1 MEGLSVL
8 KILHVCYF
16 ELPHYGG
23 LSRYVYTLKKELED
37 HGHQVDI
44 LSHHPGMTKIYKYN
58 YVPNEFG
65 WNLTGAE
72 IDKSVGLRPEQP
84 TIKDVI
90 DHQVYRYYENELPHV
105 DPRIRWRE
113 IERYTFEIAA
123 ALLNL
128 NEYDLI
134 HTHDILSTRA
144 LWRVKPKHI
153 PLVAT
158 IHGILATEY
167 LNSGEITSKDSLN
180 WKYAVAEEYYGHLS
194 TDTTIVP
201 TNWQKIQLSTLYGV
215 PAEKI
220 KVIPYGMNLDP
231 FLTQLKHEPYPHLK
245 EEQKNPGKLVIAC
258 PARLVPEKDHKTL
271 IEALRIL
278 KEKRQDFVC
287 WFIGDGNL
295 RYELELQAK
304 QSGVRENIVF
314 FGARWDVPALLRLSN
329 IVVLPSIQDMHPYT
343 LMEAQVAGKPCVASD
358 AGGIP
363 EVVKHKRTGLIFE
376 KGNSVQLAQSILAL
390 MNDTRLR
397 LELAAHASFRG
408 RERYS
413 SQRLFEQTMNIYTQ
427 TIETKQSSTQDS
439 RNVPDLSGKYG
450 LVKTRVGQENAV
462 SNIFGFNFDYSKFD
476 SERWSRILE
485 CVPTD
490 YSIPDTAF
498 IEVLAEQKEPYM
510 TSDSGREIGS

>member
-1 MEGLSVL
+1 M
-8 KILHVCYF
+8 KILFVCYF

-23 LSRYVYTLKKELED
+23 LSRYVYTLKKELEE

-44 LSHHPGMTKIYKYN
+44 LAHHPGMNKIYKFN

-65 WNLTGAE
+65 WTLTGAE
-72 IDKSVGLRPEQP
+72 IDKTVGHRLEQP

-90 DHQVYRYYENELPHV
+90 DHQVFRYYENALPHV

-113 IERYTFEIAA
+113 IERYTFEVAA

-128 NEYDLI
+128 NDYDLI

-144 LWRVKPKHI
+144 LWRVKPKNT

-180 WKYAVAEEYYGHLS
+180 WKYAVAEEYYGHIS
-194 TDTTIVP
+194 TDATIVP
-201 TNWQKIQLSTLYGV
+201 TKWQKVQLSTLYGV
-215 PAEKI
+215 PADKI
-220 KVIPYGMNLDP
+220 NVIPYGMDLEP
-231 FLTQLKHEPYPHLK
+231 FLTQLKHDPYPHLT
-245 EEQKNPGKLVIAC
+245 EEQKNPGKFVIAC

-271 IEALRIL
+271 IDALAIL
-278 KEKRQDFVC
+278 KEKRKDFVC

-295 RYELELQAK
+295 RYELEVQAK
-304 QSGVRENIVF
+304 QLGVRENIVF

-329 IVVLPSIQDMHPYT
+329 AVVLASIQDMHPYT
-343 LMEAQVAGKPCVASD
+343 LMEAQVAGKPCVASN

-376 KGNSVQLAQSILAL
+376 TGNSAQLAESILEL
-390 MNDTRLR
+390 MNNTQLR
-397 LELAAHASFRG
+397 LKLALSAAVRG

-413 SQRLFEQTMNIYTQ
+413 SKTLFEQTMNVYRQ
-427 TIETKQSSTQDS
+427 AIETRNASPQDS
-439 RNVPDLSGKYG
+439 GNVPNLIGKYG
-450 LVKTRVGQENAV
+450 LIKTRVGQEDVV
-462 SNIFGFNFDYSKFD
+462 SNIFGFDLDYSKFD
-476 SERWSRILE
+476 SEQWSQILK

-490 YSIPDTAF
+490 YSIPDAAYVQ
-498 IEVLAEQKEPYM
+498 VLAEQREPFKAPV
-510 TSDSGREIGS
+510 